1 MLAIRWFLR
10 RSQNRY
16 IVAAQFKRSLNG
28 IRQAHADSVAND
40 QPINHRLNPMPPV
53 LVEPDRLGA
62 IQLNKLTI
70 NPRANESFAPE
81 FFDYIP
87 ELARLILDQRRQHN
101 DFGAHFV
108 RQDLINN
115 LLRRLPAQWP
125 PGERIVRLTHS
136 GKENPQII
144 VNFSGGRDCR
154 SWIGAGAALLDGNRR
169 RQALDKIDIWFF
181 HLSEELPRI
190 SRKAFDI
197 SALPFGIKSVEGQR
211 GFPRATQ
218 SGDDDQLLPWN
229 LDVEVLEI
237 VLASTANLDNLRRH
251 SDEECRTF

>member
-1 MLAIRWFLR
+1 
-10 RSQNRY
+10 
-16 IVAAQFKRSLNG
+16 
-28 IRQAHADSVAND
+28 
-40 QPINHRLNPMPPV
+40 
-53 LVEPDRLGA
+53 
-62 IQLNKLTI
+62 
-70 NPRANESFAPE
+70 
-81 FFDYIP
+81 DYIP

-144 VNFSGGRDCR
+144 INFSGGRDCR
-154 SWIGAGAALLDGNRR
+154 SWIGAGAALLDGNRM
-169 RQALDKIDIWFF
+169 RQALDKIDIWLF
-181 HLSEELPRI
+181 HLIEELPRI

-251 SDEECRTF
+251 SDEESRSSESIIASPLLYRNRIVVSTSDASPHIPT